1 MSVRLSK
8 FLSLVLRHQPER
20 IGITLD
26 KAGWTSVVD
35 LLAAC
40 AKHGVAI
47 TRPELEA
54 LVAASDK
61 QRYAFTADKSKIRA
75 NQGHSIAVDL
85 GLVAITP
92 PELLFHGTTKAA
104 AISILE
110 SGIHRGSRH
119 HVHLS
124 GDRETAT
131 KVGSRRGAPVIL
143 VVHAAVMAAAGYE
156 FYRSDNDVWLT
167 EHVPVEYIDT

>member
-1 MSVRLSK
+1 VSVRLSK
-8 FLSLVLRHQPER
+8 FLSLVLRHQPDR

-61 QRYAFTADKSKIRA
+61 QRYAFTADKSRIRA
-75 NQGHSIAVDL
+75 NQGHTVAVDL
-85 GLVAITP
+85 GLQASAP
-92 PELLFHGTTKAA
+92 PELLFHGTTKTAA
-104 AISILE
+104 ASILE
-110 SGIHRGSRH
+110 TGIHKGSRH

-131 KVGSRRGAPVIL
+131 KVGARRGAPVIL

-156 FYRSDNDVWLT
+156 FFRTDNHVWLT